1 MGRESEGLILYCN
14 SKFTDSSHIL
24 LKPLINSPTP
34 QFLWG
39 NLLWKPIYSYLH
51 SAYKTTWPDE
61 PMVWRPCPE
70 TLFSNM
76 STGMAASLCPLETLP
91 GRVCTWPS
99 NLNSLKSLSICGL
112 GAEGPQAHQ
121 RWLHGGLV
129 GYMGP
134 EACQLTP
141 TGPENPVSTQDGKG
155 KQFNAL
161 TSTDSSPSCFP
172 S

>member
-1 MGRESEGLILYCN
+1 MAWWANGLAAMPWDSILQHEHWYG
-14 SKFTDSSHIL
+14 SI
-24 LKPLINSPTP
+24 
-34 QFLWG
+34 
-39 NLLWKPIYSYLH
+39 
-51 SAYKTTWPDE
+51 
-61 PMVWRPCPE
+61 
-70 TLFSNM
+70 TL
-76 STGMAASLCPLETLP
+76 PLETLP

-172 S
+172 SWLKGKEVNYSQAPLQTSQTISLLLAGAEADLAEPRLWRGWW